1 MEGELAAEM
10 VSPYQSV
17 QRFRQYHTLADDVGK
32 MIQEES
38 HSLFGESY
46 SAQLESTLM
55 DTEALGAMLD
65 GAVLKAGDGNFP
77 TDSLVCSTI

>member
-1 MEGELAAEM
+1 MEGELAAEI
-10 VSPYQSV
+10 VSAHKGV
-17 QRFRQYHTLADDVGK
+17 ERFRQYDTLAGDVEQ

-46 SAQLESTLM
+46 SSQLEATLM

-77 TDSLVCSTI
+77 TDNLACSMI